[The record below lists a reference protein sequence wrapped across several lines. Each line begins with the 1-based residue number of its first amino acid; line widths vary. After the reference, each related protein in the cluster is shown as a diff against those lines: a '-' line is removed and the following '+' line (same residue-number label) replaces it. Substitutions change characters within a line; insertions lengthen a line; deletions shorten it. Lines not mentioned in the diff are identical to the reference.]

1 VAVLHD
7 DAQVHAHFPQ
17 TLLLAREC
25 IAWRS
30 TARVL
35 TGANLQRARAK
46 AEAWDERAALCDSDG
61 AFYGQDFDT
70 LLAQRLATTA

>member
-1 VAVLHD
+1 
-7 DAQVHAHFPQ
+7 
-17 TLLLAREC
+17 
-25 IAWRS
+25 
-30 TARVL
+30 VL

-61 AFYGQDFDT
+61 AFNGQDFDT